1 MMADNVN
8 DYDNISIFKNV
19 MIVDDLF
26 KANGHLYTGCIS
38 LYEDCFD
45 DNIINGFHLI
55 ADNKDDYDKCS
66 FMIEADEFRFV
77 VDQKSVFFVYGSLCI
92 EVGLVDGSGYESSEK
107 VSDISS
113 FKKIFLL
120 IINLQSKSSFE
131 TLDQFIDEYNCKHM
145 THV

>member
-1 MMADNVN
+1 M
-8 DYDNISIFKNV
+8 SL
-19 MIVDDLF
+19 DLWLT
-26 KANGHLYTGCIS
+26 KKVY
-38 LYEDCFD
+38 
-45 DNIINGFHLI
+45 
-55 ADNKDDYDKCS
+55 
-66 FMIEADEFRFV
+66 
-77 VDQKSVFFVYGSLCI
+77 FVYGSLCI